1 MSLYKRLHKSGL
13 IINQEITSKPNRLR
27 PKVMGYMWGGKLTVY
42 LKDGTK
48 IAFSLW
54 HHFYNDICGN
64 WTPPEEELEKAWRA
78 QGIQPSDGEFY
89 DASWYTVYTT
99 DHVYYSKTGFFTNQS
114 HKVEVQRKI
123 NDGSWASDDDI
134 VRIV

>member
-1 MSLYKRLHKSGL
+1 MSLYKRLNKSGL
-13 IINQEITSKPNRLR
+13 IINQEITSKPNRQR
-27 PKVMGYMWGGKLTVY
+27 EKVMGYMWEGKLTVY
-42 LKDGTK
+42 LKDGMK
-48 IAFSLW
+48 ITYSLW
-54 HHFYNDICGN
+54 HHFHNDTGGN

-114 HKVEVQRKI
+114 YKTEVQAKI
-123 NDGSWASDDDI
+123 NDGSWVSDDDI